1 VQAATAIHGRQSPPK
16 ADLAALFVC
25 LTIKARFLPMPRM
38 ELRLS
43 SGQET
48 PIKYLNP
55 VDLVKRWC
63 VSRIDLLNEVD
74 KLRDD
79 NQRLRVKVA
88 ALQHAKDVAE
98 RQAEERRREKAVLR
112 TRLAAQK
119 KVSDQDRLIADQLNA
134 KITELWA
141 ENDELRRA
149 RKQR

>member
-1 VQAATAIHGRQSPPK
+1 
-16 ADLAALFVC
+16 
-25 LTIKARFLPMPRM
+25 M
-38 ELRLS
+38 RLS